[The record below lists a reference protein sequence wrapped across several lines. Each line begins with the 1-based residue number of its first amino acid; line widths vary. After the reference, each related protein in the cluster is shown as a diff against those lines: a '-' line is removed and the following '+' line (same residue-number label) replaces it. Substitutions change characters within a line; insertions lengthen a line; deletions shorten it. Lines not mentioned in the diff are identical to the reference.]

1 MKVSTMGRAAALLFA
16 FTVLTATAQ
25 TVPPAARSELAPGG
39 KLRVGLLVTNP
50 VFVSK
55 DGAPAEMRGVAVE
68 LGRELA
74 KQLGASFEPI
84 RYDSIAKLLDGAK
97 ARDWDVAFLG
107 YEAER
112 AALVDFSAPY
122 LELGSTYLVPAGSS
136 LRSVGDVD
144 KSGHKVGAGDRS
156 AQERYL
162 SRSLKQAQ
170 LVKYSGAA
178 GTEGAQLLS
187 SGKIDALAG
196 NRLTLMEIAAKL
208 SGSRVLEGQFA
219 PVLHVLGVAKG
230 RPAGA
235 TYAREFIERAKAS
248 GLVGQAIDRAQLKG
262 VKVAAASSSK

>member
-1 MKVSTMGRAAALLFA
+1 MGRAAALLFA

-55 DGAPAEMRGVAVE
+55 DGAPGEMRGVAVE

-74 KQLGASFEPI
+74 KQLGVPFEPV
-84 RYDSIAKLLDGAK
+84 RYDVVAKLVDGAK
-97 ARDWDVAFLG
+97 SREWDVAFLG
-107 YEAER
+107 FEKER
-112 AALVDFSAPY
+112 AALMDFTAPY
-122 LELGSTYLVPAGSS
+122 LETGSSYLVSAGSPIK
-136 LRSVGDVD
+136 VIGDVD
-144 KSGHKVGAGDRS
+144 KPGHRIGASDRS

-162 SRSLKQAQ
+162 TGNLKQAQ

-178 GTEGAQLLS
+178 GKEGVQLLS
-187 SGKIDALAG
+187 SGKVHALAG
-196 NRLTLMEIAAKL
+196 NRVTLTEIAAKIP
-208 SGSRVLEGQFA
+208 GSRVLEGQFA

-235 TYAREFIERAKAS
+235 AYAKEFIEQAKAS
-248 GLVGQAIDRAQLKG
+248 GLVRQAIDRAQLKG